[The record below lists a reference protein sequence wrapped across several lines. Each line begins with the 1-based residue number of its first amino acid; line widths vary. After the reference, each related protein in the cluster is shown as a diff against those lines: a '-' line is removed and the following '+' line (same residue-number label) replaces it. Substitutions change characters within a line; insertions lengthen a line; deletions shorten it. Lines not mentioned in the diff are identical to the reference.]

1 MIVVILWLMIFCVC
15 RVCIG
20 VLYYVYFILW
30 LFYRF
35 CSVWIGWW
43 CFIKVWCLCLMKWVS
58 FWFIWYL
65 WKFLILNLLF
75 IGIVILIMM
84 KEFVGFVSLLLRCCI
99 VVDFV
104 LKLFVVL
111 VGLIICV
118 IVVIVSWVRCWLSYF
133 VLGYYFDFF
142 YILLFWIWLLLYG

>member
-1 MIVVILWLMIFCVC
+1 M
-15 RVCIG
+15 
-20 VLYYVYFILW
+20 
-30 LFYRF
+30 
-35 CSVWIGWW
+35 
-43 CFIKVWCLCLMKWVS
+43 
-58 FWFIWYL
+58 
-65 WKFLILNLLF
+65 ILNLLF

-118 IVVIVSWVRCWLSYF
+118 IVVIVSWVRC
-133 VLGYYFDFF
+133 
-142 YILLFWIWLLLYG
+142 